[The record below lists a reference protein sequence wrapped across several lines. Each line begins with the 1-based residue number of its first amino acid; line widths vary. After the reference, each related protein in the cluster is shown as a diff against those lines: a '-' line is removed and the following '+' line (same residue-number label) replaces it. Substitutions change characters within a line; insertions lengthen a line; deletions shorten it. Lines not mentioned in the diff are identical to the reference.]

1 MDIVQRLATY
11 QIVRGSVST
20 KNDNS
25 FITRRNSYNIIVS
38 HLYAYALL
46 VNRAMLRAHETASDE
61 GSGIG
66 RYNAGRGDQ
75 GSIGVSRSIRDRRRA
90 WSMGGYKDR
99 HREREKLVLARARD
113 TPNVSLT

>member
-46 VNRAMLRAHETASDE
+46 VNRAILRAHETASDE

-66 RYNAGRGDQ
+66 RYNTLAEET
-75 GSIGVSRSIRDRRRA
+75 
-90 WSMGGYKDR
+90 KDR
-99 HREREKLVLARARD
+99 SVFHDRSAIAAVRGRWAVTKTAIVNAKNSSLRALA
-113 TPNVSLT
+113 TPRT